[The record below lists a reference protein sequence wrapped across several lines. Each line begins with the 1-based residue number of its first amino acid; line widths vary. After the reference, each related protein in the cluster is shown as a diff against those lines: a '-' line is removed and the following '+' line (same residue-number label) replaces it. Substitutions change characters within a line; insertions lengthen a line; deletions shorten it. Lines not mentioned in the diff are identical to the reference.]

1 MVENIRVRQ
10 HEHVRGARNALPMRA
25 LAIVACVVGA
35 IAALGL
41 TLLAGWDLALTG
53 FPDSHFTDYDKA
65 VETPKRI
72 LIWVELGFVPLF
84 LVLAFSQIGTR
95 ARAVGLVA
103 ALTAVALVVA
113 VQLVGLP
120 WYFVSHLGLDNG
132 IGG

>member
-53 FPDSHFTDYDKA
+53 FPESHFTDYDKA

-72 LIWVELGFVPLF
+72 LIWVESVSFRYFWCLPFPGSAPGRVP
-84 LVLAFSQIGTR
+84 SDWSR
-95 ARAVGLVA
+95 
-103 ALTAVALVVA
+103 
-113 VQLVGLP
+113 P
-120 WYFVSHLGLDNG
+120 
-132 IGG
+132 